1 MNYECDACGYR
12 TPKWMGFCPQ
22 CRAATGLR
30 EVRAG
35 RPDEAIAVL
44 LDGAGGGGTDRFAT
58 GIGEFDRVLGG
69 GIVPGTALL
78 VGGEPGVGK
87 STLLLQVAAGL
98 AVAGPVLVA
107 TAEES
112 ADQVALRADRIGIHA
127 GELYLVAAKDI
138 GEVIAA
144 ARRLGPRLVVLDS
157 IQAVRSADV
166 DGAPGGVTQVR
177 ACADQL
183 IGFAKESG
191 IPVAVVGHVTK
202 DGSIAGPKHLEH
214 MVDVV
219 LYLEGEDADGLRL
232 LRGLKN
238 RFGAVSEVGLFE
250 MHDDG
255 LHPAADPSATAAG
268 GWTGGVPGTIAFPMV
283 EGRRSLI
290 VEVQA
295 LVAETRSS
303 QPRRSVKGIDAARI
317 HQILAVLDRHV
328 GLGFGS
334 LDVYVGVVGGI
345 RVREPAADLPVA
357 VALAS
362 SVLNRPAG
370 RTAAWGEVGLTGEI
384 RPVSLAERRRKEA

>member
-1 MNYECDACGYR
+1 
-12 TPKWMGFCPQ
+12 
-22 CRAATGLR
+22 
-30 EVRAG
+30 
-35 RPDEAIAVL
+35 
-44 LDGAGGGGTDRFAT
+44 
-58 GIGEFDRVLGG
+58 
-69 GIVPGTALL
+69 
-78 VGGEPGVGK
+78 
-87 STLLLQVAAGL
+87 
-98 AVAGPVLVA
+98 
-107 TAEES
+107 
-112 ADQVALRADRIGIHA
+112 
-127 GELYLVAAKDI
+127 
-138 GEVIAA
+138 
-144 ARRLGPRLVVLDS
+144 
-157 IQAVRSADV
+157 
-166 DGAPGGVTQVR
+166 
-177 ACADQL
+177 
-183 IGFAKESG
+183 
-191 IPVAVVGHVTK
+191 
-202 DGSIAGPKHLEH
+202 
-214 MVDVV
+214 
-219 LYLEGEDADGLRL
+219 
-232 LRGLKN
+232 
-238 RFGAVSEVGLFE
+238 

-384 RPVSLAERRRKEA
+384 RPVSLAERRRKEAERFGLGVLAPGPGAGHLRDALASLGLRSADGARRFAAAGRTS